1 MKIVQLFVSL
11 IFFMLMDIVVVAQ
24 NNYPTNY
31 FRNPLSIPIYLAG
44 NFGECR
50 PNHFHSGI
58 DIKTLGK
65 ENMPV
70 HAAASGYIS
79 RIKLDAVGFGHAI
92 YITHPN
98 GFTTLY
104 AHLNDFE
111 PHLQAFVKAQ
121 QYVQKKW
128 NIDVTLTPDQFP
140 VSQGKFIAY
149 SGNTGSSSAPHLHF
163 EIRNTLSEHPLNPML
178 FGLPIADT
186 VAPVPLSLYVYD
198 RTASIYG
205 ELNKAYTLQRVNN
218 EYQVKEPIS
227 ISTPAPGFGLQ
238 INDFMQ
244 GSKNTLTYYTCK
256 LFVDKQLLQTITLDN
271 IGYDVTRYMHAFIDY
286 PFYKTYKDWIQLLFC
301 LPGNELKHIYANPT
315 QQFNWSTNER
325 HALEI
330 ECIDAHGNSAVVKAN
345 IVVGAIDT
353 INKSYTLLPNKA
365 YSYQTDEVVITL
377 PENTV
382 YDKLEFN
389 PLINKNA
396 KALSAQVI
404 TNLLPAPLHKA
415 MRIAIR
421 PNQELPTHLQN
432 KVVMQMVS
440 FQDTSY
446 KAAILD
452 EDRYVVTTKELA
464 SFQLT
469 MDTTA
474 PKIITISNAKHGVFK
489 EEFRFKVKDNYT
501 SITSFHCT
509 IDKQWV
515 CFEQRGTEWFYKFDE
530 HCKPGK
536 HHLEAIATD
545 ENGNKKTLSFNFIS
559 K

>member
-1 MKIVQLFVSL
+1 
-11 IFFMLMDIVVVAQ
+11 MLMGIVVLAQ

-121 QYVQKKW
+121 QYAQKKW
-128 NIDVTLTPDQFP
+128 NIDVTLKPDQFP

-149 SGNTGSSSAPHLHF
+149 SGNTGSSTAPHLHF

-227 ISTPAPGFGLQ
+227 ISTPAPGFGLR

-244 GSKNTLTYYTCK
+244 GSTNTLTYYTCK
-256 LFVDKQLLQTITLDN
+256 LFVDKQLVQTITLDN

-330 ECIDAHGNSAVVKAN
+330 ECIDAHGNSAFVKAN

-353 INKSYTLLPNKA
+353 INKSYTLFPNKA
-365 YSYQTDEVVITL
+365 FSFQTDEVVITL

-474 PKIITISNAKHGVFK
+474 PTIITISNAKHGVFK

-501 SITSFHCT
+501 SITSFQCT

-530 HCKPGK
+530 HCNPGK

>member
-1 MKIVQLFVSL
+1 
-11 IFFMLMDIVVVAQ
+11 
-24 NNYPTNY
+24 
-31 FRNPLSIPIYLAG
+31 
-44 NFGECR
+44 
-50 PNHFHSGI
+50 
-58 DIKTLGK
+58 
-65 ENMPV
+65 MPV

-205 ELNKAYTLQRVNN
+205 VLNKAYTLQRVNN

-244 GSKNTLTYYTCK
+244 GSTNTLTYYTCK

-432 KVVMQMVS
+432 KVVMQAVA

-474 PKIITISNAKHGVFK
+474 PKIITISNAKHVVFK
-489 EEFRFKVKDNYT
+489 EELRFKVKDNYT

>member
-1 MKIVQLFVSL
+1 
-11 IFFMLMDIVVVAQ
+11 MLMGIVVLAQ

-79 RIKLDAVGFGHAI
+79 RIKLDAAGFGHAL

-121 QYVQKKW
+121 QYAQKKW
-128 NIDVTLTPDQFP
+128 NIDVTLKPDQFP

-163 EIRNTLSEHPLNPML
+163 EIRNTFSEHPLNPML

-186 VAPVPLSLYVYD
+186 VAPIPVTLYVYD
-198 RTASIYG
+198 RSASIYG
-205 ELNKAYTLQRVNN
+205 ALNNAYTLQKVNN
-218 EYQVKEPIS
+218 EYQVKEPIN

-244 GSKNTLTYYTCK
+244 GSTNTLTYYTCK
-256 LFVDKQLLQTITLDN
+256 LFVDKQLVQTITLDN

-315 QQFNWSTNER
+315 QQFNWNTNER

-330 ECIDAHGNSAVVKAN
+330 ECIDAHGNSAFVKAN

-353 INKSYTLLPNKA
+353 INKSYTLFPNKA
-365 YSYQTDEVVITL
+365 FSFQTDEVVITL

-382 YDKLEFN
+382 YDKLEFI
-389 PLINKNA
+389 PFINKNA

-452 EDRYVVTTKELA
+452 EDRYVVTTKEVA

-474 PKIITISNAKHGVFK
+474 PTIITISNAKHGVFK

-501 SITSFHCT
+501 SITSFQCT

-530 HCKPGK
+530 HCNPGK

>member
-1 MKIVQLFVSL
+1 
-11 IFFMLMDIVVVAQ
+11 
-24 NNYPTNY
+24 
-31 FRNPLSIPIYLAG
+31 
-44 NFGECR
+44 
-50 PNHFHSGI
+50 
-58 DIKTLGK
+58 
-65 ENMPV
+65 
-70 HAAASGYIS
+70 
-79 RIKLDAVGFGHAI
+79 
-92 YITHPN
+92 
-98 GFTTLY
+98 
-104 AHLNDFE
+104 
-111 PHLQAFVKAQ
+111 
-121 QYVQKKW
+121 
-128 NIDVTLTPDQFP
+128 
-140 VSQGKFIAY
+140 
-149 SGNTGSSSAPHLHF
+149 PHLHF

-186 VAPVPLSLYVYD
+186 VAPVPVTFYVYD
-198 RTASIYG
+198 RLASIYG
-205 ELNKAYTLQRVNN
+205 ALNKAYTLQKVNN
-218 EYQVKEPIS
+218 EYQVKEPIN

-244 GSKNTLTYYTCK
+244 GSTNTLTYYTCK
-256 LFVDKQLLQTITLDN
+256 LFVDKQLVQTITLDN

-315 QQFNWSTNER
+315 QQFNWNTNER

-330 ECIDAHGNSAVVKAN
+330 ECIDAHGNSVFIKAN
-345 IVVGAIDT
+345 IVVGAINT

-469 MDTTA
+469 LDTTA
-474 PKIITISNAKHGVFK
+474 PTITTISNAKHGVFK
-489 EEFRFKVKDNYT
+489 AELRFKVKDNYT
-501 SITSFHCT
+501 SITSFQCT

-530 HCKPGK
+530 HCNPGK

>member
-1 MKIVQLFVSL
+1 
-11 IFFMLMDIVVVAQ
+11 MLMGIVVLAQ

-104 AHLNDFE
+104 AHLNNFE

-128 NIDVTLTPDQFP
+128 NIDVTLKPDQFP

-149 SGNTGSSSAPHLHF
+149 SGNTGSSTAPHLHF

-186 VAPVPLSLYVYD
+186 VAPVPLTLYVYD

-244 GSKNTLTYYTCK
+244 GSTNTLTYYTCK
-256 LFVDKQLLQTITLDN
+256 LFVDKQLMQTITLDN

-330 ECIDAHGNSAVVKAN
+330 EYIDAHGNSAFVKAN

-353 INKSYTLLPNKA
+353 INKSYTLFPNKA
-365 YSYQTDEVVITL
+365 FSFQTDEVVITL

-432 KVVMQMVS
+432 KAVMQAVA

-469 MDTTA
+469 LDTTA

-489 EEFRFKVKDNYT
+489 EEFRFKVKDNCT
-501 SITSFHCT
+501 SITSFQCT

-530 HCKPGK
+530 HCNPGK

>member
-1 MKIVQLFVSL
+1 
-11 IFFMLMDIVVVAQ
+11 MLMGIVVLAQ

-104 AHLNDFE
+104 AHLNNFE
-111 PHLQAFVKAQ
+111 PHLQAFVKTQ

-128 NIDVTLTPDQFP
+128 NIDVTLKPDQFP

-149 SGNTGSSSAPHLHF
+149 SGNTGSSTAPHLHF

-186 VAPVPLSLYVYD
+186 VAPVPVTFYVYD
-198 RTASIYG
+198 RSASIYG
-205 ELNKAYTLQRVNN
+205 ALNKAYTLQKVNN
-218 EYQVKEPIS
+218 EYKVKEPIN

-244 GSKNTLTYYTCK
+244 GSTNTLTYYTCK
-256 LFVDKQLLQTITLDN
+256 LFVDKQLVQTITLDN

-315 QQFNWSTNER
+315 QQFNWSANER

-330 ECIDAHGNSAVVKAN
+330 ECIDAHGNSVFVKAN
-345 IVVGAIDT
+345 IVVGAINT

-432 KVVMQMVS
+432 KVVMQMVA
-440 FQDTSY
+440 FEDTSY
-446 KAAILD
+446 KAAVLD

-469 MDTTA
+469 LDTTA
-474 PKIITISNAKHGVFK
+474 PTITTISNAEHGIFK
-489 EEFRFKVKDNYT
+489 EELRFKVKDNYT
-501 SITSFHCT
+501 SVTSFQCT

-536 HHLEAIATD
+536 HHLEAIAKD
-545 ENGNKKTLSFNFIS
+545 ENGNKKTLSFNFTS

>member
-286 PFYKTYKDWIQLLFC
+286 PFYKTYKDWIQLLFF

-315 QQFNWSTNER
+315 QQFN
-325 HALEI
+325 
-330 ECIDAHGNSAVVKAN
+330 
-345 IVVGAIDT
+345 
-353 INKSYTLLPNKA
+353 
-365 YSYQTDEVVITL
+365 
-377 PENTV
+377 
-382 YDKLEFN
+382 
-389 PLINKNA
+389 
-396 KALSAQVI
+396 
-404 TNLLPAPLHKA
+404 
-415 MRIAIR
+415 
-421 PNQELPTHLQN
+421 
-432 KVVMQMVS
+432 
-440 FQDTSY
+440 
-446 KAAILD
+446 
-452 EDRYVVTTKELA
+452 
-464 SFQLT
+464 
-469 MDTTA
+469 
-474 PKIITISNAKHGVFK
+474 
-489 EEFRFKVKDNYT
+489 
-501 SITSFHCT
+501 
-509 IDKQWV
+509 
-515 CFEQRGTEWFYKFDE
+515 
-530 HCKPGK
+530 
-536 HHLEAIATD
+536 
-545 ENGNKKTLSFNFIS
+545 
-559 K
+559 

>member
-1 MKIVQLFVSL
+1 
-11 IFFMLMDIVVVAQ
+11 
-24 NNYPTNY
+24 
-31 FRNPLSIPIYLAG
+31 
-44 NFGECR
+44 
-50 PNHFHSGI
+50 
-58 DIKTLGK
+58 
-65 ENMPV
+65 
-70 HAAASGYIS
+70 
-79 RIKLDAVGFGHAI
+79 
-92 YITHPN
+92 
-98 GFTTLY
+98 
-104 AHLNDFE
+104 
-111 PHLQAFVKAQ
+111 
-121 QYVQKKW
+121 
-128 NIDVTLTPDQFP
+128 
-140 VSQGKFIAY
+140 
-149 SGNTGSSSAPHLHF
+149 
-163 EIRNTLSEHPLNPML
+163 ML

-186 VAPVPLSLYVYD
+186 VAPVPLTLYVYD

-205 ELNKAYTLQRVNN
+205 VPNKAYKLQKVNS

-244 GSKNTLTYYTCK
+244 GSTNTLTYYTCK
-256 LFVDKQLLQTITLDN
+256 LFIDQQLVQTITLDN

-315 QQFNWSTNER
+315 QQFNWSANER

-330 ECIDAHGNSAVVKAN
+330 ECIDAHGNSVFVKAN

-353 INKSYTLLPNKA
+353 INKSYILFPNKA
-365 YSYQTDEVVITL
+365 YSFQTDEVVLSL

-432 KVVMQMVS
+432 KVVMQMIA

-469 MDTTA
+469 LDTTA
-474 PKIITISNAKHGVFK
+474 PTIITISNAKHGVFK
-489 EEFRFKVKDNYT
+489 EELRFKVKDNYT
-501 SITSFHCT
+501 SVTSFQCT

-515 CFEQRGTEWFYKFDE
+515 CFEQIGTEWFYKFDE

>member
-1 MKIVQLFVSL
+1 
-11 IFFMLMDIVVVAQ
+11 
-24 NNYPTNY
+24 
-31 FRNPLSIPIYLAG
+31 
-44 NFGECR
+44 
-50 PNHFHSGI
+50 
-58 DIKTLGK
+58 
-65 ENMPV
+65 
-70 HAAASGYIS
+70 
-79 RIKLDAVGFGHAI
+79 
-92 YITHPN
+92 
-98 GFTTLY
+98 
-104 AHLNDFE
+104 
-111 PHLQAFVKAQ
+111 
-121 QYVQKKW
+121 
-128 NIDVTLTPDQFP
+128 
-140 VSQGKFIAY
+140 
-149 SGNTGSSSAPHLHF
+149 
-163 EIRNTLSEHPLNPML
+163 ML

-227 ISTPAPGFGLQ
+227 ISTSAPGFGLQ

-244 GSKNTLTYYTCK
+244 GSTNTLTYYTCK
-256 LFVDKQLLQTITLDN
+256 LFVDKQLVQTITLDN

-315 QQFNWSTNER
+315 QQFNWNTNER

-330 ECIDAHGNSAVVKAN
+330 ECIDAHGNSVFVKAN

-353 INKSYTLLPNKA
+353 INKSYTLFPNKA
-365 YSYQTDEVVITL
+365 FSFQTDEVVITL

-440 FQDTSY
+440 FQSTSY

-464 SFQLT
+464 SFKLT
-469 MDTTA
+469 IDTTA
-474 PKIITISNAKHGVFK
+474 PTITTISNAKHGVFK
-489 EEFRFKVKDNYT
+489 EELRFKVKDNYT
-501 SITSFHCT
+501 SITSFQCT